1 MTRMDWGQSFI
12 SKVSSID
19 HASDVNTDIFTR
31 QMGARYLTIKSGSQL
46 LWWLFA
52 VKAAEKLSIFL
63 YHLYWILIQT
73 YHSSRDVVSFSKLH
87 CSMNKLFFQ
96 FSFFWPG
103 TLFHM
108 SSSHNIFFL
117 LSIAECGHE
126 HEPGMLNCWMWY
138 CDAVRH
144 CPNINPLSSHTAAT

>member
-1 MTRMDWGQSFI
+1 MTRMDWGQSFYQQSFI
-12 SKVSSID
+12 NWSCFRCQHRYFHK
-19 HASDVNTDIFTR
+19 TDGE
-31 QMGARYLTIKSGSQL
+31 MEARYLTIKSGFQL

-103 TLFHM
+103 KLFHM
-108 SSSHNIFFL
+108 SSSHNIFL
-117 LSIAECGHE
+117 A
-126 HEPGMLNCWMWY
+126 LNCRMWARAR
-138 CDAVRH
+138 AVARYVELLNVILRF
-144 CPNINPLSSHTAAT
+144 CVALSQH

>member
-103 TLFHM
+103 KLFHM
-108 SSSHNIFFL
+108 SSSHNIFL
-117 LSIAECGHE
+117 A
-126 HEPGMLNCWMWY
+126 LNCRMWARAR
-138 CDAVRH
+138 AVARYVELLNVILR
-144 CPNINPLSSHTAAT
+144 CCEALSQH